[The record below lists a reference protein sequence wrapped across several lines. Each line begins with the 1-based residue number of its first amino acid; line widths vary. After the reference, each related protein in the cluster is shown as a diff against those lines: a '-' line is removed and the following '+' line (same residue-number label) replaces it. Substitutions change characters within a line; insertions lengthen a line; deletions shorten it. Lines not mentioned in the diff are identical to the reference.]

1 MDSESKWFYL
11 TAIAIFALLAGVLI
25 TWEITSD
32 DGITVIINGE
42 KYFDVE
48 AVTVND
54 NFIVL
59 RQNGEIVIPL
69 SPAKSTE

>member
-11 TAIAIFALLAGVLI
+11 AAIAFFALLAGVLI
-25 TWEITSD
+25 TREITSD
-32 DGITVIINGE
+32 EITVTINGE